1 VKYQVLSTD
10 LYDSGKKAKKAK
22 KTLKKKVNFFS
33 SNKATTTKKRTT
45 TTTTKNAQEKAR
57 GVQYDNTTPKDHVT
71 DKHYGLKHFMGQLTY
86 EFFHESIQ
94 RPRRP
99 G

>member
-1 VKYQVLSTD
+1 MPR
-10 LYDSGKKAKKAK
+10 KKHA
-22 KTLKKKVNFFS
+22 VYN
-33 SNKATTTKKRTT
+33 TTT
-45 TTTTKNAQEKAR
+45 EKAR

-86 EFFHESIQ
+86 GFSHESIQ
-94 RPRRP
+94 RPKRP

>member
-1 VKYQVLSTD
+1 MPR
-10 LYDSGKKAKKAK
+10 KKHA
-22 KTLKKKVNFFS
+22 VYN
-33 SNKATTTKKRTT
+33 TTTP
-45 TTTTKNAQEKAR
+45 R

-86 EFFHESIQ
+86 GFSHESIQ
-94 RPRRP
+94 RPKRP